1 MTRTR
6 VLLLALVAAAA
17 LAGQARAETAVVD
30 VAVATLWKEPGI
42 ARTLDRPSL
51 GNPVNPWLWSRNLTS
66 ANLRRWLVGR
76 VQTQALYG
84 QEVVVLARRGG
95 WVKVAVVD
103 EPDPQDPH
111 GYPGWLPASQLAS
124 RFDARGRYVV
134 VVTRTALLD
143 VAAGKRV
150 LRLSYGTRL
159 PLVRWSGDAVI
170 VRTPDGV
177 GTMAGGDVREP
188 LPLSGRSI
196 VAQARRFLGVRYLWG
211 GLSSWGFDCSGLVWD
226 VFRVH
231 GMTIPRDADP
241 QFRSGRRVSTSAL
254 RPGDL
259 LFYGTQRYV
268 HHVAIYAGSGRMLE
282 APDSAHSVRLV
293 PMRWTELAGARRY
306 TN

>member
-1 MTRTR
+1 MRR
-6 VLLLALVAAAA
+6 AAVALAVFAALVLAA
-17 LAGQARAETAVVD
+17 QARAESAVVN

-51 GNPVNPWLWSRNLTS
+51 GNPVNPWLWSRNLAT
-66 ANLRRWLVGR
+66 ADLRRWLVGR

-84 QEVVVLARRGG
+84 QEVVVLARRAG

-111 GYPGWLPASQLAS
+111 GYPGWLPASQL
-124 RFDARGRYVV
+124 RRGFDVSGRYVV
-134 VVTRTALLD
+134 VVARTALLD
-143 VAAGKRV
+143 VGTGRRV

-159 PLVRWSGDAVI
+159 PLVRWSGDAAI
-170 VRTPDGV
+170 VRTPDGI

-188 LPLSGRSI
+188 LVPSGASI

-231 GMTIPRDADP
+231 GLTIPRDADP

-268 HHVAIYAGSGRMLE
+268 HHVAIYAGGGRMLE
-282 APDSAHSVRLV
+282 APDSAHRVRLV
-293 PMRWTELAGARRY
+293 PMRWTELTGARRY
-306 TN
+306 TG